1 MGFVDY
7 QGQIE
12 ISLANG
18 QNIDIKQ
25 VPAPQLR
32 QHIGYLAQQVALMP
46 LTIAQNLRLA
56 NPEASDQQLI
66 EVLEEVELW
75 SLIKRLPQ
83 GLHTQLGDRG
93 QGLSGGQQQRLGI
106 AQLLLRQDSLWLL
119 DEPTEHLDPDTADR
133 IHQLLQ
139 RVSKGKTVI
148 WITHAHQQLSWLD
161 NVIRLSLPAAVTVRG
176 EDHD

>member
-7 QGQIE
+7 QGNIE
-12 ISLANG
+12 VATTNG

-25 VPAPQLR
+25 VPQPQLR

-56 NPEASDQQLI
+56 NPDASDEQLV

-75 SLIKRLPQ
+75 QLIKRLPQ
-83 GLHTQLGDRG
+83 GLDTQLGDRG

-106 AQLLLRQDSLWLL
+106 AQLLLRKDSLWLL

-133 IHQLLQ
+133 VHQLLQ
-139 RVSKGKTVI
+139 RVSEGKTVI
-148 WITHAHQQLSWLD
+148 WITHSHQQLGWLD
-161 NVIRLSLPAAVTVRG
+161 SVIKLSLPPAVTVMG
-176 EDHD
+176 ESHD